1 MTKQCYLGQGLIAF
15 KPTELRGARTN
26 DIAALLLKM
35 KKDLTVKWN

>member
-26 DIAALLLKM
+26 DIAS
-35 KKDLTVKWN
+35 LTSQDENRI